1 MTKDITNNLFTNI
14 NKDSD
19 IEKFLFDDITSLI
32 EKAKSS
38 VATHINTTLVQLNWN
53 IGKKLKKT
61 VLKKERAEYG
71 QEIVSSLSRQLTFKY
86 GTGYSRVN
94 LFHMIKFY
102 EIFPDEQ
109 IVYSLSRQLSWTHF
123 RHLMYIN
130 DQIKRE
136 FYTEIAQLEHWNTR
150 TLKKKIDGMLY
161 ERTGISHKPE
171 QLAIKELK
179 ELRETKALTTPDL
192 TFRDPYVLDFLSV
205 SRNYSETDLEHAIL
219 NEIESFIAELGT
231 DFCFVAR
238 QKRICIGKKDHYLD
252 LLFFHRS
259 MQKLIA
265 LELKLGT
272 FHAHYKGQMELYLK
286 WLDKYER
293 RPNEQ
298 NPVGIILCA
307 DKDQDEIELLELDKS
322 GIHVAQYLTEL
333 PPKKLLEDKLKQAIA
348 IAREKHE
355 KLQVLKDD
363 NEQ

>member
-1 MTKDITNNLFTNI
+1 
-14 NKDSD
+14 
-19 IEKFLFDDITSLI
+19 
-32 EKAKSS
+32 
-38 VATHINTTLVQLNWN
+38 
-53 IGKKLKKT
+53 
-61 VLKKERAEYG
+61 
-71 QEIVSSLSRQLTFKY
+71 
-86 GTGYSRVN
+86 
-94 LFHMIKFY
+94 
-102 EIFPDEQ
+102 
-109 IVYSLSRQLSWTHF
+109 
-123 RHLMYIN
+123 
-130 DQIKRE
+130 
-136 FYTEIAQLEHWNTR
+136 
-150 TLKKKIDGMLY
+150 
-161 ERTGISHKPE
+161 
-171 QLAIKELK
+171 
-179 ELRETKALTTPDL
+179 
-192 TFRDPYVLDFLSV
+192 
-205 SRNYSETDLEHAIL
+205 
-219 NEIESFIAELGT
+219 
-231 DFCFVAR
+231 
-238 QKRICIGKKDHYLD
+238 
-252 LLFFHRS
+252 